1 MNRRSILLPGLF
13 ILLLTLG
20 YLAGCATG
28 GGQPHMQSALDHLRS
43 ARDEL
48 NVAEANK
55 GGHRE
60 RAINLINDAIDQVQ
74 RGMDYARTH

>member
-13 ILLLTLG
+13 ILFLAFG

-60 RAINLINDAIDQVQ
+60 RAIGLINDAIDQVQ
-74 RGMDYARTH
+74 RGIDYARTH